1 MRRLIEKISLMN
13 HKSKIHHI
21 KYSLSKMS
29 LLLLSIQLTLIKL
42 NKKEK
47 DKKSC
52 NLIFIGISP
61 INIASELIFV
71 ITKPIHCNQ
80 LFL

>member
-13 HKSKIHHI
+13 HKSKINHI
-21 KYSLSKMS
+21 KFSLSNMS
-29 LLLLSIQLTLIKL
+29 FLLLSIQLTLIKL

-52 NLIFIGISP
+52 NLIFIVMSH
-61 INIASELIFV
+61 INIASEVIFA